1 MSKKTYQIVDPETGA
16 VVAEES
22 IGRVRRFL
30 YQIIAS
36 GWHRRLRW
44 VVRGVLLFCV
54 LALIFEPFL
63 QSKFPAFYRCA
74 YVYIL
79 AGLIIVF
86 GRGIFAAHAFLF
98 REERKKDIAAKEHER
113 KRYQVVD
120 AKTQKVVDSRDWLEK
135 TNQ

>member
-1 MSKKTYQIVDPETGA
+1 MSKKTYQIVDSETGA
-16 VVAEES
+16 VVAEEN
-22 IGRVRRFL
+22 IGGVRRFL

-44 VVRGVLLFCV
+44 LIRGILLFCV
-54 LALIFEPFL
+54 AAVIFEPLL
-63 QSKFPAFYRCA
+63 QSKFPTFYRCA

-98 REERKKDIAAKEHER
+98 KEERKKDKDIAAKEHER

-135 TNQ
+135 